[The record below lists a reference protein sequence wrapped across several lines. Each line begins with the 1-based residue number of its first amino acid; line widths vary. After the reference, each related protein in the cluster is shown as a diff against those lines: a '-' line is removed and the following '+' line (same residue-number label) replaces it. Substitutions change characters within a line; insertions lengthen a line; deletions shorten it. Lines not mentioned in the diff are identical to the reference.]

1 MEGEGL
7 SVSMPLLRSGPC
19 SKNFYEADE
28 SSNCLAETPKHTSH
42 NLFGRLYNL
51 SSDSSRSR
59 DGSGYSD
66 FHTSAFRIFNKFP
79 KIDFESN
86 PCNSV
91 SRSGGRLNE
100 FKTESTTGKGRQ
112 NNFPVQESIICAKR
126 ELMKLIGRLSSTAIA
141 VLPAPLQYRAMQR
154 QQIQELSF
162 SRNYDSLIILTKEV
176 KNELKW
182 WCLNLQLSNGR
193 LLVSPPPQLIL
204 SSDASLQGW
213 GAYCNGQ
220 RTGGLWSAREKELHI
235 NVLELKA
242 AKLAILSFHRLFSK
256 ALSIH
261 IRMDN
266 IVALTYLIKMGS
278 TRSETLTT
286 ISKEI

>member
-1 MEGEGL
+1 MKVPIALLRRLNIRLIIYLDDCIILAATAQEAEMARDTLIFILQHLGFSINFQKSILNPTHVIQFLGVEVDSMNLKLSLPQEKVDKIISQCKSLL
-7 SVSMPLLRSGPC
+7 SV
-19 SKNFYEADE
+19 
-28 SSNCLAETPKHTSH
+28 PKV
-42 NLFGRLYNL
+42 
-51 SSDSSRSR
+51 
-59 DGSGYSD
+59 
-66 FHTSAFRIFNKFP
+66 
-79 KIDFESN
+79 
-86 PCNSV
+86 SV
-91 SRSGGRLNE
+91 
-100 FKTESTTGKGRQ
+100 
-112 NNFPVQESIICAKR
+112 R

-154 QQIQELSF
+154 QQIQELSS

-176 KNELKW
+176 KNELNW

-220 RTGGLWSAREKELHI
+220 RTGGQWSAREKELHI